1 MNIPCGSHGTF
12 FLRASGTSRWHDA
25 AMSSR
30 FSRLADVIAVPGL
43 IRYVALFNALVF
55 ILHLLAPGY
64 ASVLDLDP
72 SLVLRGE
79 VWRLVTWIFIPETM
93 SPFWIFF
100 ALLFLIYLG
109 DGLEEAVGPSKLT
122 LFYASGVI
130 LCTLSAFLSWTFF
143 GGVPLARANTFL
155 NLSLLLAFASVYPDF
170 KVLVFFV
177 LPMRIVWLAGISAV
191 LMIVSAIG
199 QPIVVAATLGA
210 AFLNWF
216 LFFGRELIPFRK
228 GALRGFPT
236 RAGSTQSERNGG
248 FSEPLHRCVVCSR
261 TEASHPDL
269 DFRVSSSGEDYC
281 LEHLPK

>member
-1 MNIPCGSHGTF
+1 
-12 FLRASGTSRWHDA
+12 
-25 AMSSR
+25 MSSR
-30 FSRLADVIAVPGL
+30 FSRWADVIAVPGL

-64 ASVLDLDP
+64 ASMLDLDP

-109 DGLEEAVGPSKLT
+109 DGLEAAVGPSRLT
-122 LFYASGVI
+122 LFYSSGVI
-130 LCTLSAFLSWTFF
+130 LCTLSAFLSWIFF

-177 LPMRIVWLAGISAV
+177 IPMRIVWLAGISAV

-199 QPIVVAATLGA
+199 QPVVVASTLAA

-216 LFFGRELIPFRK
+216 VFFGRDLVFSR
-228 GALRGFPT
+228 
-236 RAGSTQSERNGG
+236 GG
-248 FSEPLHRCVVCSR
+248 FLPVLSMLSKSTSSNRPEGLPEPLHRCAVCSR
-261 TEASHPDL
+261 TETSHPDL
-269 DFRVSSSGEDYC
+269 EFRVSSSGEDYC